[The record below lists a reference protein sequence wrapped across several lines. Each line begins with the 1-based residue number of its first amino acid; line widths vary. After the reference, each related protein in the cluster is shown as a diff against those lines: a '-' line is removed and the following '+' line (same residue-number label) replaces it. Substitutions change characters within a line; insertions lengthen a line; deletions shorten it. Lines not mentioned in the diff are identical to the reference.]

1 MVGPEESSW
10 RLERH
15 DGFLVSVIAHPFD
28 KHREAFGD
36 PGSVCS
42 VVPGWREAL
51 VMYDADGLATPLI
64 EEVRAWIWGP
74 LERRCDRWVAEETT
88 GYAEEVHKLAP
99 ALRNGNRPLAAV
111 PAFAARGTSGARS
124 SAVHRRILYGSEN
137 HLWDLVSGA
146 MGRGG
151 TDCNPP
157 PWAWAMRVSSRPGP
171 PR

>member
-10 RLERH
+10 RLERR
-15 DGFLVSVIAHPFD
+15 DGFLVSVSARPFE
-28 KHREAFGD
+28 KLREAFGD
-36 PGSVCS
+36 LGSVCS

-51 VMYDADGLATPLI
+51 VMYDADGLATSLI
-64 EEVRAWIWGP
+64 EEVRAWTWGP
-74 LERRCDRWVAEETT
+74 LERRCDGWVAEEAT
-88 GYAEEVHKLAP
+88 GYAEEVHKLAA

-111 PAFAARGTSGARS
+111 QRS
-124 SAVHRRILYGSEN
+124 LLAVHLAPVVAVHRRILYGSEN

-151 TDCNPP
+151 TNCNPP
-157 PWAWAMRVSSRPGP
+157 PWAWAMRVSSGPGP

>member
-1 MVGPEESSW
+1 
-10 RLERH
+10 LERH

-111 PAFAARGTSGARS
+111 QRSLLAVHLAPVVARS
-124 SAVHRRILYGSEN
+124 TAASSMAPRTTCGIWCPARWGGEARTAIRRLGP
-137 HLWDLVSGA
+137 
-146 MGRGG
+146 GR
-151 TDCNPP
+151 
-157 PWAWAMRVSSRPGP
+157 
-171 PR
+171 

>member
-51 VMYDADGLATPLI
+51 VMYDADGLATSLI
-64 EEVRAWIWGP
+64 EEVRAWTWGP
-74 LERRCDRWVAEETT
+74 LERRCDRWVAEKTT
-88 GYAEEVHKLAP
+88 GYAEEVHKPAT

-111 PAFAARGTSGARS
+111 QRS
-124 SAVHRRILYGSEN
+124 LLAVHLAPVVAVHRRILYGSEN

-146 MGRGG
+146 IGEGWHELQSAALG
-151 TDCNPP
+151 LGV
-157 PWAWAMRVSSRPGP
+157 RVSSGPVP

>member
-1 MVGPEESSW
+1 
-10 RLERH
+10 
-15 DGFLVSVIAHPFD
+15 
-28 KHREAFGD
+28 
-36 PGSVCS
+36 
-42 VVPGWREAL
+42 VPGWREAL
-51 VMYDADGLATPLI
+51 VMYDADGLATSLI
-64 EEVRAWIWGP
+64 EEVRAWTWGP

-111 PAFAARGTSGARS
+111 QRS
-124 SAVHRRILYGSEN
+124 LLAVHLAPVVAVHRRILYGSEN

-151 TDCNPP
+151 TNCNPP
-157 PWAWAMRVSSRPGP
+157 PWVWAVRALSGPVP